1 MDFSILR
8 LRNKKYKSHMHD
20 LKTNFDKILEVLKS
34 ILQSEVDSSGNFPKV
49 GKKPKFS
56 DLEVISLN
64 LTSEYLSIDSENL
77 LFKKLQNQYERA
89 FPNIIDRTQ
98 YNRRRK
104 SLFYSIEMVR
114 KYLSDSFSAHED
126 VFVID
131 SMPLEICRNARANRL
146 KICKEEFHTSP
157 AKGFCA
163 SQNQYY
169 FGYKLHGICTFDG
182 VFTSIDLTKAN
193 VHDIHYLKD
202 VKDQF
207 SDCTL
212 LGDKGYLSGN
222 QQLDLFSSAGIILE
236 TPMRRNQVGYEK
248 QPYIFRKSRKRIE
261 TLYSQL
267 CDQFMIRRN
276 YAKTFMGFKTR
287 ILSKITALTVVQYIN
302 RFIYNRP
309 INLLKHAI

>member
-1 MDFSILR
+1 
-8 LRNKKYKSHMHD
+8 MHD

-34 ILQSEVDSSGNFPKV
+34 ILQKEVDSLGNFPKV

-64 LTSEYLSIDSENL
+64 LASEYLSIDSENL
-77 LFKKLQNQYERA
+77 LFKKLDNQYRED
-89 FPNIIDRTQ
+89 FPNLIDRTQ
-98 YNRRRK
+98 YNRRKK
-104 SLFYSIEMVR
+104 SLFQSIEQVR
-114 KYLSDSFSAHED
+114 KLISYYFTNNED
-126 VFVID
+126 VFIID

-146 KICKEEFHTSP
+146 KICKEEFETSP
-157 AKGFCA
+157 EKGFCA

-182 VFTSIDLTKAN
+182 VFSSIDLTKAN
-193 VHDIHYLKD
+193 VHDIHYLQD
-202 VKDQF
+202 VKIQL

-212 LGDKGYLSGN
+212 LGDKGYLSSN
-222 QQLDLFSSAGIILE
+222 QQLDLFSSAGIKLE
-236 TPMRRNQVGYEK
+236 TPMRTNQTGYKK
-248 QPYIFRKSRKRIE
+248 QPFIFRKSRKRIE

-276 YAKTFMGFKTR
+276 YAKSFIGFKTR

>member
-1 MDFSILR
+1 
-8 LRNKKYKSHMHD
+8 MHD

-34 ILQSEVDSSGNFPKV
+34 ILQKEVDSLGNFPKV

-77 LFKKLQNQYERA
+77 LFKKLDNQYRED
-89 FPNIIDRTQ
+89 FPNLIDRTQ
-98 YNRRRK
+98 YNRRKK
-104 SLFYSIEMVR
+104 SLFQSIEQVR
-114 KYLSDSFSAHED
+114 KLISCSFTSNED
-126 VFVID
+126 VFIID

-146 KICKEEFHTSP
+146 KICKEEFETSP
-157 AKGFCA
+157 EKGFCA

-169 FGYKLHGICTFDG
+169 FGYKLHGVCTFDG
-182 VFTSIDLTKAN
+182 VFSSIDLTKAN
-193 VHDIHYLKD
+193 VHDIHYLQD
-202 VKDQF
+202 VKIQLA
-207 SDCTL
+207 DCTL
-212 LGDKGYLSGN
+212 LGDKGYLSAN
-222 QQLDLFSSAGIILE
+222 QQLDLFASANIKLE
-236 TPMRRNQVGYEK
+236 TPMRTNQVGYKK
-248 QPYIFRKSRKRIE
+248 QPFIFRKSRKRIE

-276 YAKTFMGFKTR
+276 YAKSFIGFKTR
-287 ILSKITALTVVQYIN
+287 ILSKITALTIVQYIN

>member
-1 MDFSILR
+1 M
-8 LRNKKYKSHMHD
+8 
-20 LKTNFDKILEVLKS
+20 
-34 ILQSEVDSSGNFPKV
+34 
-49 GKKPKFS
+49 
-56 DLEVISLN
+56 
-64 LTSEYLSIDSENL
+64 
-77 LFKKLQNQYERA
+77 LFKKLQNQYKKE
-89 FPNIIDRTQ
+89 FSNLIDQTQ
-98 YNRRRK
+98 YNHRKK
-104 SLFYSIEMVR
+104 SLFCYIEVVR
-114 KYLSDSFSAHED
+114 KHLSGPFSVDGD
-126 VFVID
+126 VFIID
-131 SMPLEICRNARANRL
+131 SMPLEICRNARVNGL
-146 KICKEEFHTSP
+146 KTCREEFKTSP
-157 AKGFCA
+157 EKGFCT

-182 VFTSIDLTKAN
+182 VFTSIDLSKAN

-202 VKDQF
+202 VKVQL

-212 LGDKGYLSGN
+212 LGDKSYLSSD
-222 QQLDLFSSAGIILE
+222 QKIDLFTSAGVKLE
-236 TPMRRNQVGYEK
+236 TLISTNQKGYKK

-287 ILSKITALTVVQYIN
+287 ILSKTTALTLVQYIN

>member
-1 MDFSILR
+1 
-8 LRNKKYKSHMHD
+8 MHD
-20 LKTNFDKILEVLKS
+20 IKTNFDKILEVLKS
-34 ILQSEVDSSGNFPKV
+34 ILQNNVDGSGNFPRV

-77 LFKKLQNQYERA
+77 LFKKLKGEYLSE
-89 FPNIIDRTQ
+89 FPRLIDRSQ
-98 YNRRRK
+98 YNRRKK
-104 SLFYSIEMVR
+104 SLFDQTELVR
-114 KYLSDSFSAHED
+114 KQLSGAFCENED

-131 SMPLEICRNARANRL
+131 SMPLEICRNARASRL
-146 KICKEEFHTSP
+146 KICKEDFSTSP

-193 VHDIHYLKD
+193 VHDVNYLKD
-202 VKDQF
+202 VKVSL

-212 LGDKGYLSGN
+212 LADKGYIDAR
-222 QQLDLFSSAGIILE
+222 QQLDLFHTANVKLE
-236 TPMRRNQVGYEK
+236 TPIRTNQSGNKKY
-248 QPYIFRKSRKRIE
+248 PYIFRKSRKRIE

-267 CDQFMIRRN
+267 CDQFLIRRN
-276 YAKTFMGFKTR
+276 YAKTFIGFKTR
-287 ILSKITALTVVQYIN
+287 ILSKITALTIVQYIN
-302 RFIYNRP
+302 RFINNRP
-309 INLLKHAI
+309 INFLKHAI